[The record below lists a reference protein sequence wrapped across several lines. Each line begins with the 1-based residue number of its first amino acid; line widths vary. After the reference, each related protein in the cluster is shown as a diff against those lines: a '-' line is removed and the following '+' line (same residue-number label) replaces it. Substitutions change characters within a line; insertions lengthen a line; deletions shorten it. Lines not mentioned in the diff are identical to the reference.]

1 MRKWKGLLDEFQAAV
16 GFNRNKK
23 LRGLSNH
30 DSRFLTVEL
39 KLIKTPL
46 EAVDREKKGLLAL
59 MYK

>member
-16 GFNRNKK
+16 GFYRNKR
-23 LRGLSNH
+23 LTGLSNH